1 MKKVVSIFL
10 ASFML
15 ISLAGCSAF
24 GGSKIS
30 AKKFDKFVKEEL
42 DPDDMDADDIVD
54 CFEDDDLED
63 LEDGVYCEMDDG
75 DFEDVF
81 ADELDLGEL
90 VAEPEKIDTA
100 KTYLAFNEEKEKAT
114 IYIYLTFKDEKK
126 AGSFLEDTVDF
137 WDDDLCDTCSNWAIA
152 DETEGELFGMFERYS
167 TTLSI
172 AMYQQGAD
180 VLFCIAI
187 NEKSAISDIAEYFGI
202 TDPTDALKDGL
213 KGKSDKK
220 KDKKDKDDDDDDD

>member
-1 MKKVVSIFL
+1 MKKVISVFL

-15 ISLAGCSAF
+15 ISLASCSAF

-42 DPDDMDADDIVD
+42 DPEDMDADDIVD
-54 CFEDDDLED
+54 CFEDGDLDD

-81 ADELDLGEL
+81 MDELDITEL
-90 VAEPEKIDTA
+90 VAEPSKFDTA
-100 KTYLAFNEEKEKAT
+100 KTYMMFNDKKERAI
-114 IYIYLTFKDEKK
+114 IYIYFTFKDDKK
-126 AGSFLEDTVDF
+126 AADFLEDSVDF
-137 WDDDLCDTCSNWAIA
+137 WDDELCDSCSNWAIA
-152 DETEGELFGMFERYS
+152 DETEGELFGMFERDDMS
-167 TTLSI
+167 LSV

-180 VLFCIAI
+180 VLFCLSVD
-187 NEKSAISDIAEYFGI
+187 EKDAISDIAEYFGI

-213 KGKSDKK
+213 EGKSDKK
-220 KDKKDKDDDDDDD
+220 DKKKKSDDDDDD

>member
-1 MKKVVSIFL
+1 MKKVISVFL

-15 ISLAGCSAF
+15 ISLASCSAF

-42 DPDDMDADDIVD
+42 DPEDIDADDIVD
-54 CFEDDDLED
+54 AFEEGDLDD

-81 ADELDLGEL
+81 SGELDLTEL
-90 VAEPEKIDTA
+90 VAEPSKLDTA
-100 KTYLAFNEEKEKAT
+100 KTYMMFNDEKEKAI
-114 IYIYLTFKDEKK
+114 IYIYMTFKDDKK
-126 AGSFLEDTVDF
+126 SADFLEDTVDY
-137 WDDDLCDTCSNWAIA
+137 WDDDLCDSCSNWAIA
-152 DETEGELFGMFERYS
+152 DETEGELFGMFERYD
-167 TTLSI
+167 TTMSI

-180 VLFCIAI
+180 VLFCVGI
-187 NEKSAISDIAEYFGI
+187 NEKNAISDIAEYFGI

-213 KGKSDKK
+213 EGKSDKK
-220 KDKKDKDDDDDDD
+220 KDKKKDKDDDED